1 MSRMILTVYFK
12 VVENPHAGKG
22 YHSYE
27 FDHPIH
33 GKKRIGCF
41 RKDLPKHWKAAIKS
55 FNTNC
60 GHGDTDPCD
69 YFNFVRKEN

>member
-1 MSRMILTVYFK
+1 MSGMIITVFFRI
-12 VVENPHAGKG
+12 VDNPHAGKG
-22 YHSYE
+22 YKTYE

-41 RKDLPKHWKAAIKS
+41 RVEKPEDWTDAIRS

-60 GHGDTDPCD
+60 GHGNTNPCD
-69 YFNFVRKEN
+69 NFNFIRQEN

>member
-1 MSRMILTVYFK
+1 MPGMILTIHFK

-22 YHSYE
+22 YYSYE

-41 RKDLPKHWKAAIKS
+41 RKDTPQTWKDAIRA
-55 FNTNC
+55 FNLNC
-60 GHGDTDPCD
+60 GHGNTNPRD
-69 YFNFVRKEN
+69 YFNFYREEN